1 MSGQQLSRGNKMGFN
16 TTKRL
21 IMMGKRLYH
30 KLGQVGL
37 YWDEADALVAAA
49 KIYKASVDLTEEA
62 AAKAIIDNIIQGFN
76 ARTKD
81 VTDHLHVYYHRE
93 LGATQPGVHL
103 ICHPEYEACKANL
116 EDNYFIVGLSLTIG
130 E

>member
-1 MSGQQLSRGNKMGFN
+1 MGFN

-21 IMMGKRLYH
+21 IMMGKKLYH

-49 KIYKASVDLTEEA
+49 KTYKASVDLTEEA
-62 AAKAIIDNIIQGFN
+62 AAKAIIDDIIQDFN
-76 ARTKD
+76 DRTSD
-81 VTDHLHVYYHRE
+81 MTNHLHVYYRE
-93 LGATQPGVHL
+93 GSYDSGVYL
-103 ICHPEYEACKANL
+103 ICHPEYEACKADL
-116 EDNYFIVGLSLTIG
+116 EKRCFIVGLSLTIG

>member
-1 MSGQQLSRGNKMGFN
+1 MGFN

-30 KLGQVGL
+30 KLGQIGL
-37 YWDEADALVAAA
+37 YWDEAEALVAAA
-49 KIYKASVDLTEEA
+49 KAYRASVDGD
-62 AAKAIIDNIIQGFN
+62 IDYGAQDTINNTIREFN

-81 VTDHLHVYYHRE
+81 EADHLHVYYHK
-93 LGATQPGVHL
+93 GFGSYDSGVYL
-103 ICHPEYEACKANL
+103 ICHPEYEACKRNL
-116 EDNYFIVGLSLTIG
+116 EENYFIVGLSLTIG